1 MSTLLLG
8 AAVVAAALVL
18 SQVCERVVNAR
29 RNLAMCE
36 VLEEM

>member
-1 MSTLLLG
+1 VSTVLLG

-29 RNLAMCE
+29 RNLAVRE
-36 VLEEM
+36 LLEEL